1 MRALPPAALRL
12 RFLLVPLLLGCV
24 LACGGSVEQRLDE
37 ARALQDAGQ
46 FRDSVEPLRA
56 ILRDAPDNL
65 DANYL
70 LGLALLQSGDPSP
83 AVWPLERATE
93 KELEKGELRAGL
105 LLVAAYLQAQSYD
118 DAVRAADRVLKVDP
132 KRTSV
137 LRMRAEANLD
147 RNQLEEALGDTD
159 RLLEIQPD
167 DFQGAMVRG
176 TTLMR
181 LGRRDDARKAFER
194 VKELGA
200 KSGDPTLAARGW
212 LALAYFYQDGDP
224 KRAESEYHAC
234 LEAYPTDPVA
244 LQLASDFFDSHGR
257 NDEGNRLYRH
267 AIEQAP
273 ENLGFRVA
281 LANRLAAA
289 NDREGGEKVLRE
301 AAESFGSPVA
311 WQTLADFQRRNGKLD
326 DAQKSLD
333 KVVELSGGKPSDSV
347 LFTQADLLVDLKQ
360 LDKAEELSS
369 KIGEQTY
376 RDLIHGRVL
385 LERGDAKGAL
395 EAFDSGIRRWPNNPG
410 ARYLAGISAERVGDF
425 DRAVTEL
432 REAVRADAKAT
443 DASLELGRLYLLR
456 GQPMDAIQFL
466 IGHLSNRP
474 TRHPDTLVLL
484 ARAQEAAGHPE
495 VARDTLTQ
503 LAKLTRNASSAIVE
517 RAQFEARNAGPAA
530 ALAVLEKG
538 RFDLT
543 DPANEPVLR
552 AEAEQLLALGKG
564 DRALALVEAARAKHP
579 GQASFVE
586 LRGRVLARSHR
597 EAEARQ
603 AFQKAIELDPKSAGA
618 LSGLASLD
626 AQAGDVEKAI
636 ELYDQAAANAPD
648 DVTPAY
654 AAAQLVLSQ
663 GKQDEAMKRLED
675 VIRRDP
681 GHAGSRNDLAW
692 LLAQRGQDMDRALAL
707 AEQAQRLQPVAAI
720 DDTVGWV
727 HLKRGEAAD
736 AEQAFQKA
744 VAASPGTPTYR
755 YHLGLALIQKG
766 DKERAQAVLRDALG
780 AGSFPEAAA
789 AREELA
795 RLEQH

>member
-1 MRALPPAALRL
+1 MRALQAAAPRL
-12 RFLLVPLLLGCV
+12 RVLLAPLLCLC
-24 LACGGSVEQRLDE
+24 LACGGSIEQRLDE

-46 FRDSVEPLRA
+46 FRDSVETLRA
-56 ILRDAPDNL
+56 ILRDAPDNV

-83 AVWPLERATE
+83 AVWPLERASETE
-93 KELEKGELRAGL
+93 LAKGEVRAGL
-105 LLVAAYLQAQSYD
+105 LLVTAYLQAQSYD

-147 RNQLEEALGDTD
+147 RNKLEDALADTD
-159 RLLEIQPD
+159 RLLEIDPD
-167 DFQGAMVRG
+167 DFQGAMVHG
-176 TTLMR
+176 TTLLR
-181 LGRRDDARKAFER
+181 LGRRAEAEKAFAR

-212 LALAYFYQDGDP
+212 LALAYFYQDGDL
-224 KRAESEYHAC
+224 KRAEAEYRAC
-234 LEAYPTDPVA
+234 LEAHPTDPVA
-244 LQLASDFFDSHGR
+244 LQLASDFFDAHNR
-257 NDEGNRLYRH
+257 AAEGNRLYRH

-289 NDREGGEKVLRE
+289 NDRDGGEKVLRE
-301 AAESFGSPVA
+301 AADSFASPVA
-311 WQTLADFQRRNGKLD
+311 WQALAEFQRRNGNLEG
-326 DAQKSLD
+326 AQQSLD
-333 KVVELSGGKPSDSV
+333 KVVELSGGKASDPV

-360 LDKAEELSS
+360 LDRAEELSS

-395 EAFDSGIRRWPNNPG
+395 AAFDSGIRRWPNNPG
-410 ARYLAGISAERVGDF
+410 ARYLAGLSAERVGDF

-456 GQPMDAIQFL
+456 GQPMQSIQFL
-466 IGHLSNRP
+466 VGHLQERP
-474 TRHPDTLVLL
+474 TRHPETLVLL
-484 ARAQEAAGHPE
+484 ARAQAAAGHPE

-503 LAKLTRNASSAIVE
+503 LAKIPGQAVISAVELASVE
-517 RAQFEARNAGPAA
+517 AKASGPAA
-530 ALAVLEKG
+530 ALATLEKG
-538 RFDLT
+538 HFDLT
-543 DPANEPVLR
+543 APANEPVLR
-552 AEAEQLLALGKG
+552 AEAEQLLSLGKA
-564 DRALALVEAARAKHP
+564 DRALALVDAARAKHP
-579 GQASFVE
+579 QQASLVE
-586 LRGRVLARSHR
+586 LRGTVLARANR
-597 EAEARQ
+597 TAEARQ
-603 AFQKAIELDPKSAGA
+603 AFEQALAMDAKSAGA
-618 LSGLASLD
+618 LSGLASLT
-626 AQAGDVEKAI
+626 AHAGDVAKAV
-636 ELYDQAAANAPD
+636 ELYDRAAQSSPD

-654 AAAQLVLSQ
+654 AAAQLVLAQ
-663 GKQDEAMKRLED
+663 GQQDDAMKRLEE

-681 GHAGSRNDLAW
+681 GHASSRNDLAW
-692 LLAQRGQDMDRALAL
+692 LLAERGQDLDRALAL
-707 AEQAQRLQPVAAI
+707 AQQAEHLKPTPEI
-720 DDTVGWV
+720 LDTVGWV

-744 VAASPGTPTYR
+744 VDASPGTPTYR
-755 YHLGLALIQKG
+755 YHLGLALIQRG
-766 DKERAQAVLRDALG
+766 DKQRAQAVLRDALG
-780 AGSFPEAAA
+780 GGPFPEAAA

-795 RLEQH
+795 RLEQR